1 MQKTTTTTRAQLA
14 QRPPKPCQERRMA
27 LEFNAYGLV
36 YPSRESLHTFA
47 IPSLARD
54 VNDDD
59 DDDEAGNQK
68 EKLIINAT
76 YQDFEVFVP
85 SCFLGSSLFFPPRQL
100 QQQQLQWPT
109 KLLTYYLNYSHT
121 MGALLARS
129 WSCCCCCRHGV
140 NWVNLQE
147 IENNF
152 FLYSYSNKINLY
164 S

>member
-14 QRPPKPCQERRMA
+14 QRPPKPSQERRMA
-27 LEFNAYGLV
+27 LEFNAYGLGHGL
-36 YPSRESLHTFA
+36 PLARKLAHFCR
-47 IPSLARD
+47 PSLARD
-54 VNDDD
+54 VN

-100 QQQQLQWPT
+100 QQQLQWPT

-129 WSCCCCCRHGV
+129 
-140 NWVNLQE
+140 
-147 IENNF
+147 
-152 FLYSYSNKINLY
+152 
-164 S
+164 